1 MLKTKWILMKTQ
13 HHLILEFVIKN
24 KYLKQR
30 NDHKQP
36 KKTGPAMEY
45 QDKKIS
51 LKESGGH

>member
-1 MLKTKWILMKTQ
+1 MKTQ